1 MTWISIRFTKPEVLK
16 LMSAHN
22 LSSLK
27 WSAEGELSPQDTW
40 NLVRKLTKTEDVS
53 KASYLLHLS
62 SKHTHGKSNKVK
74 NGL

>member
-1 MTWISIRFTKPEVLK
+1 MTWISISFKDPEVLK

-40 NLVRKLTKTEDVS
+40 NLVRKLTKTDVQD
-53 KASYLLHLS
+53 
-62 SKHTHGKSNKVK
+62 
-74 NGL
+74 